1 MIAHIECIV
10 IYEWLLLN
18 LLLLRLLVH
27 YILNDLYEVMRD
39 VQ

>member
-1 MIAHIECIV
+1 MIAHIERIV
-10 IYEWLLLN
+10 IYKWLLLN